1 MPPVETADEQE
12 VPMSHD
18 VLLVLLTALTSSVT
32 TLLLACLLYRRIL
45 EPQIDQRLEQMQIE
59 LEARVKRGAYAAGQ
73 ELLPDLREQVKLGF
87 TDALSQSH
95 TAGLVEETA
104 KVMTVG
110 KELGAGIVE
119 TGLNALFGRGKPTK
133 R

>member
-1 MPPVETADEQE
+1 ML
-12 VPMSHD
+12 HD
-18 VLLVLLTALTSSVT
+18 VMLVLLIALMSSVF
-32 TLLLACLLYRRIL
+32 TLLLAYILYRRIL
-45 EPQIDQRLEQMQIE
+45 EPQLDQRLAQIQIE
-59 LEARVKRGAYAAGQ
+59 LEERVKSGAFAAGQ

>member
-1 MPPVETADEQE
+1 ML
-12 VPMSHD
+12 HD
-18 VLLVLLTALTSSVT
+18 AMLVLLTALLSSVI
-32 TLLLACLLYRRIL
+32 TLILSYVLYRRHW
-45 EPQIDQRLEQMQIE
+45 EPLLDQRLDQLQVEF
-59 LEARVKRGAYAAGQ
+59 EARVKSGVYAAGL
-73 ELLPDLREQVKLGF
+73 ELLPDFREQVKLGF

-104 KVMTVG
+104 KVMNVG
-110 KELGAGIVE
+110 KDLGVGIVE